1 MTKKTIRMIPR
12 TLSTKETTSLLGLV
26 VVLDGVEAVVIKVG
40 VVVRIV
46 GVVSNSVVVFG
57 NGFGV
62 VVTNVSVVF
71 WEVVVFH
78 PVVVGGLEV
87 VVDVGVVFVFTI
99 VVL

>member
-1 MTKKTIRMIPR
+1 MTMTKKTIRMIPR
-12 TLSTKETTSLLGLV
+12 TLSTKETTSLLGSV

-40 VVVRIV
+40 VVVRIE
-46 GVVSNSVVVFG
+46 GVVVFG

-62 VVTNVSVVF
+62 VLTIVLVVF

-78 PVVVGGLEV
+78 SVVVCGLEV
-87 VVDVGVVFVFTI
+87 VVDVGFVFVFTI